1 MLGSLCCQT
10 LVSLS
15 IITILGLVILYVG
28 IKFGGIQITIHF
40 CQRVRFGNLV
50 TSLVVKDC
58 QCIGYKWLQA
68 QLQLLLTIKPSLT
81 DSASLLSVA
90 FWIM

>member
-1 MLGSLCCQT
+1 MFGSLCCQT

-28 IKFGGIQITIHF
+28 IKFGSICITIHF

-50 TSLVVKDC
+50 ISLVAKDH
-58 QCIGYKWLQA
+58 QCYGLKVVA
-68 QLQLLLTIKPSLT
+68 GTTITP
-81 DSASLLSVA
+81 AHH
-90 FWIM
+90 